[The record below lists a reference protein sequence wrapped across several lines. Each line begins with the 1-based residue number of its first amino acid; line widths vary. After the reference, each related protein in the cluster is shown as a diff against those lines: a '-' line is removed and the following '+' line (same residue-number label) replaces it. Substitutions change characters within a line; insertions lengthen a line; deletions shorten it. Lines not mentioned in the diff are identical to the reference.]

1 MAVGRRRK
9 KNRVLSEVVS
19 GEPGPLEEPVVC
31 RRVLASRS
39 ADWRDRLS
47 KCLYHFNSVYLVFSM
62 FLFVKS
68 PFM

>member
-1 MAVGRRRK
+1 MK

-19 GEPGPLEEPVVC
+19 GESGPLEEPVVC

-39 ADWRDRLS
+39 AFIIS
-47 KCLYHFNSVYLVFSM
+47 IYVYLVFSM

>member
-19 GEPGPLEEPVVC
+19 GEPGPLEEPIVC

-39 ADWRDRLS
+39 ANWRDRPLEVPLS
-47 KCLYHFNSVYLVFSM
+47 FQ
-62 FLFVKS
+62 FLFI
-68 PFM
+68 

>member
-1 MAVGRRRK
+1 MK

-39 ADWRDRLS
+39 LS
-47 KCLYHFNSVYLVFSM
+47 SIFYVFIR
-62 FLFVKS
+62 
-68 PFM
+68 